1 MKIIFLGTPEFA
13 VPSLEILVQNGY
25 DIVAVVTAS
34 AKKAGRGLQLKQ
46 PAIKEYADKAGI
58 KTFQP
63 EKLSDPE
70 FLKEIKS
77 LGADL
82 FIVVAFRML
91 PEVLWK
97 MPSLGT
103 FNLHSSLLP
112 QYRGA
117 APINRVIMNGEKE
130 TGVTTFFLK
139 HEIDTGNII
148 MQEKFDIL
156 PDETAGELHDRLK
169 FIGAE
174 LVLKTVQAII
184 NNSVETLNQEVLI
197 KEPLKPAPKIFP
209 EDCRINWSAKCENI
223 HNQIRGLSPFPGAF
237 TTIENNSGEKL
248 LLKIYRSSNSNF
260 NSDLIP
266 GKISVENNNLY
277 IDCSDYK
284 LEILEVQLEGKK
296 RIPVSEFLKGFR
308 LEKQW
313 MAMR

>member
-13 VPSLEILVQNGY
+13 VPSLDILVKNGY
-25 DIVAVVTAS
+25 DNVAVVTAS

-63 EKLSDPE
+63 EKFSDPV
-70 FLKEIKS
+70 FLKEILS
-77 LGADL
+77 LSADL

-91 PEVLWK
+91 PEALWK
-97 MPSLGT
+97 MPPLGT

-148 MQEKFDIL
+148 LQEKIAIL

-169 FIGAE
+169 ISGAE
-174 LVLKTVQAII
+174 LLLKTVQAIE

-197 KEPLKPAPKIFP
+197 NEPLKAAPKIFP

-223 HNQIRGLSPFPGAF
+223 HNQVRGLSPFPGAF
-237 TTIENNSGEKL
+237 TTIENKTGEKL
-248 LLKIYRSSNSNF
+248 ILKIYRSSKSNF

-266 GKISVENNNLY
+266 GKISVENNSLY
-277 IDCSDYK
+277 IDCFDYR

-296 RIPVSEFLKGFR
+296 RIQVAEFLKGFR
-308 LEKQW
+308 LEKEW
-313 MAMR
+313 KALW